1 MMASANLYDFNG
13 DLKGTV
19 DLPES
24 LFGGPVNKSV
34 LYDVLRMYKANR
46 RIGSANAKERSEI
59 SFSTVKPYRQKG
71 TGRARAGMR
80 SSPIWR
86 SGGVVFPPKPR
97 DYGFSVPKKVKRL
110 ALKSA
115 LADKGGEESVCVVE
129 NVSMEGPKT
138 KVFAGF
144 LKAAGLSGR
153 KILFVSAGFD
163 ENVFRSSRNL
173 KGVEFILASDM
184 NALEILKADTL
195 LFTKDALAKIEEV
208 FA

>member
-1 MMASANLYDFNG
+1 MASANLYDFNG
-13 DLKGTV
+13 DLKGKV

-24 LFGGPVNKSV
+24 LFGGPVNRSV
-34 LYDVLRMYKANR
+34 LYDAVRMYEANR
-46 RIGSANAKERSEI
+46 RIGSANAKERGEI
-59 SFSTVKPYRQKG
+59 SYSTIKPYRQKG

-86 SGGVVFPPKPR
+86 GGGVVFPPKPR

-115 LADKGGEESVCVVE
+115 LADKGGEERVVIVE
-129 NVSMEGPKT
+129 NVPMESPKT
-138 KVFAGF
+138 RLFAGF

-153 KILFVSAGFD
+153 KVLFVSESFD
-163 ENVFRSSRNL
+163 DNVFRSTRNI

-184 NALEILKADTL
+184 NALQILKADTL

>member
-1 MMASANLYDFNG
+1 MASANLYDFNG
-13 DLKGTV
+13 DLKGKV

-24 LFGGPVNKSV
+24 LFGGPVNRAV
-34 LYDVLRMYKANR
+34 LYDAVRMYEANR
-46 RIGSANAKERSEI
+46 RTGSANAKERGEI
-59 SFSTVKPYRQKG
+59 RFSNAKPYRQKG
-71 TGRARAGMR
+71 TGRARAGRR

-97 DYGFSVPKKVKRL
+97 DYGWSMPRKVRRL

-115 LADKGGEESVCVVE
+115 LADKGTEESVVIVE
-129 NVSMEGPKT
+129 NVSMDEPKT
-138 KVFAGF
+138 KVFNGF
-144 LKAAGLSGR
+144 LQAAGLSGR
-153 KILFVSAGFD
+153 KVLFVADSFDDNLFKSA
-163 ENVFRSSRNL
+163 RNI

-184 NALEILKADTL
+184 NALEILKADMI

>member
-1 MMASANLYDFNG
+1 MASANLYDFNG
-13 DLKGTV
+13 DLKGKV

-24 LFGGPVNKSV
+24 LFGGPVNRSV
-34 LYDVLRMYKANR
+34 LYDAVRMYEANR
-46 RIGSANAKERSEI
+46 RIGSANAKERGEI
-59 SFSTVKPYRQKG
+59 SYSTVKPYRQKG

-86 SGGVVFPPKPR
+86 GGGVVFPPKPR
-97 DYGFSVPKKVKRL
+97 AYGWTVPKKVKRL

-115 LADKGGEESVCVVE
+115 LADKSGDEGVVVVE
-129 NVSMEGPKT
+129 SVSMESPKT
-138 KVFAGF
+138 KLFNGF
-144 LKAAGLSGR
+144 LQAAGLSGR
-153 KILFVSAGFD
+153 KVLFVTAGFD
-163 ENVFRSSRNL
+163 ENVFRSARNL